1 MGNDKKRQL
10 LEAWAEVKQAQDLL
24 RRPREALDMGDR
36 LLRDAFDTSGI
47 EGAGPDA
54 FGTSGIE
61 GAGPDA
67 FGTSEI
73 EGAGQPSEDRPAGAE
88 ATVRSDTTAVEAT
101 DGGLSRQVGDAF
113 VGDHVASTLC
123 GSGIVALPNENDGN
137 FNPASERK
145 RAGGGRLRCVVLP
158 FWFVPG
164 CSYQGLALPS
174 NFGR

>member
-1 MGNDKKRQL
+1 
-10 LEAWAEVKQAQDLL
+10 VKQAQDLL

-164 CSYQGLALPS
+164 WSYQGLALPS

>member
-54 FGTSGIE
+54 FGTSE
-61 GAGPDA
+61 V
-67 FGTSEI
+67 

-164 CSYQGLALPS
+164 WSYQGLALPS